1 MKETNQVLWKL
12 FMEQNCSQKEFIRRL
27 GYAKSNGAIS
37 RWLSGQ
43 DDLSLGKLEKLCAI
57 LNKELIINLIVK

>member
-1 MKETNQVLWKL
+1 MKETNQILWKL
-12 FMEQNCSQKEFIRRL
+12 FMEQDCSQKEFIRRL
-27 GYAKSNGAIS
+27 GYTKSNGSIS

-57 LNKELIINLIVK
+57 LNKELIVNLTVK